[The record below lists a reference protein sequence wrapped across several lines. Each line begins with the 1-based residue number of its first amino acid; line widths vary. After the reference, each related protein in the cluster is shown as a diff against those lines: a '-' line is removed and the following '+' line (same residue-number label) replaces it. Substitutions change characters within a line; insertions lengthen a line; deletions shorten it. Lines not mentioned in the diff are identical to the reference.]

1 MVVIL
6 FIYFCLY
13 FCFTSKTF
21 FFHVTSA
28 FFLFTLD
35 QWFQITVVYGPTAL
49 VSSEILF
56 ETIILS
62 PVTDLKS
69 KKKSLEMGPR
79 NLCFKKNHSP
89 MNIALLYLFIG
100 IYVNLPPL
108 TSRNAF
114 CFLKL

>member
-6 FIYFCLY
+6 FIY

-69 KKKSLEMGPR
+69 KKKKSGDGAQKPV
-79 NLCFKKNHSP
+79 F
-89 MNIALLYLFIG
+89 
-100 IYVNLPPL
+100 
-108 TSRNAF
+108 
-114 CFLKL
+114 

>member
-21 FFHVTSA
+21 FSHVTSA

-56 ETIILS
+56 ETIILN

-69 KKKSLEMGPR
+69 KKKKSGDGAQKPV
-79 NLCFKKNHSP
+79 F
-89 MNIALLYLFIG
+89 
-100 IYVNLPPL
+100 
-108 TSRNAF
+108 
-114 CFLKL
+114 

>member
-35 QWFQITVVYGPTAL
+35 QWFQITVVYGQTAL

-56 ETIILS
+56 EMIILS
-62 PVTDLKS
+62 PVPDLKS
-69 KKKSLEMGPR
+69 KKKKSGDGAQKPV
-79 NLCFKKNHSP
+79 F
-89 MNIALLYLFIG
+89 
-100 IYVNLPPL
+100 
-108 TSRNAF
+108 
-114 CFLKL
+114 